1 MNKAIGSSALGAV
14 LAALLSLG
22 TISMP
27 AAANGCL
34 GFEEAGTSGDPK
46 LVESVSDL
54 ALLGTA
60 NCLSSSYYFEQTAD
74 IYLSDPWTPYGFD
87 FTANYDG
94 GGYAIGNL
102 QVEVAGN
109 AGFFSTISAG
119 LVTNLRFVNASV
131 VSTGSH
137 AGVLAGEI
145 KNASTVSKVSIQAT
159 LVKGVSPTGGLAGR
173 TSSVPNEMRSIFS
186 EISVDAI
193 VESTSENA
201 GGIIGHSVADTAGLT
216 DVSFAGS
223 VHAGGSYAAG
233 VVGFGV
239 GALVENAYS
248 VGDITGGV
256 TRRGGIMGTG
266 YFGADVRNSF
276 YLTGTVDSNSN
287 VDGDATAGAV
297 MVTKP
302 PYFSASWS
310 IGDSVDVLRSG
321 SATETWFIDPEV
333 GDGYPVLVWAYE
345 AGEFACDPGK
355 LSVNGQQPCS
365 LAPAGTFVAVS
376 GSTEATLCPI
386 GFYNPNEGSMV
397 CYTADEGH
405 FVGSEGQSAQVECP
419 VGEYQPIT
427 AQSACLL
434 APEGTFVNSTG
445 QTAPV
450 NCPAGEF
457 QDQTGQI
464 TCIDAE
470 PGFYVAI
477 EGASAQVQ
485 CDPGTTSQ
493 AGATDCYPIPAAA
506 GYTGPVLQVTN
517 IVAAPGP
524 QVVIAGSNLDQ
535 VTSVSIAGLTATA
548 TCTEASCSFVLP
560 AGLGAGT
567 FDLVLVGSHGALSIA
582 NAVTVTMD
590 VVTSTEVRAWTKRIS
605 DTEVKVYAKDIVGS
619 GKVQFMLG
627 GKEIAWVNAVD
638 ETDTKLS
645 FANGFSYLVRTVDLA
660 PGKNRFEILVDGERV
675 FRATHVPKD

>member
-1 MNKAIGSSALGAV
+1 MDKAIGRSALSAA

-74 IYLSDPWTPYGFD
+74 IYLSDPWTPYAFD

-94 GGYAIGNL
+94 GDYVIGNL

-131 VSTGSH
+131 VSTGSY
-137 AGVLAGEI
+137 AGVLAGEV
-145 KNASTVSKVSIQAT
+145 KNASTVSQISVQAT
-159 LVKGVSPTGGLAGR
+159 LVKGDNPTGGLVGM
-173 TSSVPNEMRSIFS
+173 TSSSPAKMRSTFS
-186 EISVDAI
+186 EIAVVAV
-193 VESTSENA
+193 VESTDNV
-201 GGIIGHSVADTAGLT
+201 GGLVGQAEWDTASLT
-216 DVSFAGS
+216 DVSFSGS
-223 VHAGGSYAAG
+223 VAGTGNYAGGI
-233 VVGFGV
+233 VGYGI
-239 GALVENAYS
+239 GTLVERAYS
-248 VGDITGGV
+248 TGTITGGSAM
-256 TRRGGIMGTG
+256 RGGIMAAGYSGTV
-266 YFGADVRNSF
+266 VRKSF

-287 VDGDATAGAV
+287 VGGDATPGEQ
-297 MVTKP
+297 MTSKP
-302 PYFSASWS
+302 LYFSNDWS

-355 LSVNGQQPCS
+355 LSVNGQQPCVA
-365 LAPAGTFVAVS
+365 APAGTFVAVS

-386 GFYNPNEGSMV
+386 GFYNPNQGSMV

-464 TCIDAE
+464 ACIDAE
-470 PGFYVAI
+470 PGFYVGI

-493 AGATDCYPIPAAA
+493 AGATACYPIPAVA

-517 IVAAPGP
+517 IVAAPGS

-535 VTSVSIAGLTATA
+535 VTSVSISGITATA
-548 TCTEASCSFVLP
+548 TCAEASCSFVLP

-567 FDLVLVGSHGALSIA
+567 FDLVWVGSHGALSIA
-582 NAVTVTMD
+582 NAITVTD
-590 VVTSTEVRAWTKRIS
+590 ALVTSTEVRAWTKRIS
-605 DTEVKVYAKDIVGS
+605 GTEVKVYAKDLVGA

-627 GKEIAWVNAVD
+627 GKEFAWVNAVD
-638 ETDTKLS
+638 ASYPKLS
-645 FANGFSYLVRTVDLA
+645 FANGFSYLVRTVELSA
-660 PGKNRFEILVDGERV
+660 GKNRFEILVDGERV
-675 FRATHVPKD
+675 FRATYVPKG

>member
-1 MNKAIGSSALGAV
+1 MTKAIGRSALSAA

-46 LVESVSDL
+46 LVESVTDL
-54 ALLGTA
+54 ALLGTIQ
-60 NCLSSSYYFEQTAD
+60 CLSSSYYFEQTED
-74 IYLSDPWTPYGFD
+74 IYLSDPWTPYAFD

-119 LVTNLRFVNASV
+119 QVSNMRFVNASV
-131 VSTGSH
+131 VSTGSY
-137 AGVLAGEI
+137 AGVLAGEV
-145 KNASTVSKVSIQAT
+145 KNASTVSRISVGAS
-159 LVKGVSPTGGLAGR
+159 LVKGFFATGGLVGM
-173 TSSVPNEMRSIFS
+173 TSGARSTISEVSV
-186 EISVDAI
+186 VAT
-193 VESTSENA
+193 VESIDNI
-201 GGIIGHSVADTAGLT
+201 GGVLGQGESNSATIT
-216 DVSFAGS
+216 DISFSGS
-223 VHAGGSYAAG
+223 VTGTGNYAAG
-233 VVGFGV
+233 IVGYGL
-239 GALVENAYS
+239 GTIVEKVYS
-248 VGDITGGV
+248 TGTITGGAAA
-256 TRRGGIMGTG
+256 RGGIVGTG
-266 YFGADVRNSF
+266 YSGTVVRKSF
-276 YLTGTVDSNSN
+276 YLIGTVDSNSN
-287 VDGDATAGAV
+287 VGGDATPGEQ
-297 MVTKP
+297 MTSRP
-302 PYFSASWS
+302 LYFSNDWS

-355 LSVNGQQPCS
+355 LSVNGQQPCVA
-365 LAPAGTFVAVS
+365 APAGTFVAVS

-419 VGEYQPIT
+419 VGEYQPLT

-493 AGATDCYPIPAAA
+493 AGAIACYPIPVAA

-548 TCTEASCSFVLP
+548 TCTKASCSFVLP

-582 NAVTVTMD
+582 NAITVTD
-590 VVTSTEVRAWTKRIS
+590 PLVTNTEVRAWTKRIS

-675 FRATHVPKD
+675 FRATYVPKG